1 MSKRGLSEFGARGN
15 LHLERRALPYRR
27 LDPDTTTMHL
37 NDLLGDGEPETRTA
51 LGLGVRVVDLVE
63 LFEDAGLVL
72 CGNARA
78 SICHADGK
86 VAVCGLGA
94 HSYLSGVGEL

>member
-1 MSKRGLSEFGARGN
+1 
-15 LHLERRALPYRR
+15 
-27 LDPDTTTMHL
+27 MHL
-37 NDLLGDGEPETRTA
+37 DDLFGNGKTKTRAA
-51 LGLGVRVVDLVE
+51 LSLCIRAVHLME

-72 CGNARA
+72 FGNARA

-94 HSYLSGVGEL
+94 HSYLSGVGEFDGVADKVEQNLGEALLVSDSNG